1 MESVKYEEVYP
12 CKHNHSINHSK
23 ALLTSRRKKKLYA
36 LLNPEADGRKGKQK
50 RDKTN
55 YLIKQQLK
63 QITISMMLSRGTSC
77 QLCNL
82 IVID

>member
-1 MESVKYEEVYP
+1 MESVKYEGVYP

-23 ALLTSRRKKKLYA
+23 AFLTSRRKIFWYA
-36 LLNPEADGRKGKQK
+36 LLNLGADGRKGKQK

-63 QITISMMLSRGTSC
+63 QITISMMLSRGTS
-77 QLCNL
+77 
-82 IVID
+82 